1 MSEVGVKLVSDLRL
15 LTSAMDDFN
24 ILNDFKV
31 FNDLPNRFLTNWHYA
46 VSALL

>member
-24 ILNDFKV
+24 DLNDFKL
-31 FNDLPNRFLTNWHYA
+31 FNDFHKLKVVTICLIDF
-46 VSALL
+46 